1 MAYTQ
6 QFEIFLNC
14 SAHPKIAHVMKAHEN
29 VIIIVSSCLSF
40 PTGNFFCQ
48 LNTFLFVFSSSFIWF
63 WSWNENELMTPFLSL
78 QRLPLSSKNRLVAQC
93 MISE

>member
-14 SAHPKIAHVMKAHEN
+14 SAHPQIAHVMKAHEN

-40 PTGNFFCQ
+40 PTGKFFVSLIYFC
-48 LNTFLFVFSSSFIWF
+48 LFSALALFGFGPGMKMS
-63 WSWNENELMTPFLSL
+63 
-78 QRLPLSSKNRLVAQC
+78 
-93 MISE
+93 